1 MRRPSSTTRDTPS
14 SSGARGPTAPRRRLL
29 RAGLLTLAWGAGV
42 LTQATLQHAE
52 AAPPAATSFYANF
65 KGTKLLDQDGKPV
78 LPERLAQHIVLINF
92 VYTGCSS
99 VCPLQTRALAELQSR
114 LPRELRERMH
124 LLSVSLD
131 PLNDSP
137 QVLRSF
143 AKRMGADLSSW
154 TFATGRP
161 EDVEKL
167 SDALRLFRPGTD
179 VRKPEEH
186 NTALWLVD
194 AQGQL
199 RMRYSGNPPDVR
211 RLLRELADLDKLGH
225 RPES

>member
-1 MRRPSSTTRDTPS
+1 
-14 SSGARGPTAPRRRLL
+14 
-29 RAGLLTLAWGAGV
+29 V
-42 LTQATLQHAE
+42 
-52 AAPPAATSFYANF
+52 
-65 KGTKLLDQDGKPV
+65 
-78 LPERLAQHIVLINF
+78 
-92 VYTGCSS
+92 
-99 VCPLQTRALAELQSR
+99 
-114 LPRELRERMH
+114 H

-143 AKRMGADLSSW
+143 AKRMGADLSGW

-199 RMRYSGNPPDVR
+199 RMRYSGNPPDVQ
-211 RLLRELADLDKLGH
+211 RLLRELPELDKLSH